1 MAEAITTL
9 CPHCGRRNK
18 LTGSPASHDQAHC
31 LQCHKRLFPDRA
43 LALDD
48 DGLRQFLRHDQLPL
62 LLDFW
67 APGCSPCKML
77 MPLLDQ
83 AARKHAGALRVI
95 KINTA
100 EFPATIKK
108 HRIRAVPTLLLLRQ
122 GKELDRVTG
131 VLDAV
136 RLERWLNKTL

>member
-18 LTGSPASHDQAHC
+18 LANLSASHDQAHC
-31 LQCHKRLFPDRA
+31 QQCHKRLFPERA

-48 DGLRQFLRHDQLPL
+48 DDLKQFLRHDQLPL

-67 APGCSPCKML
+67 APGCRPCKML

-83 AARKHAGALRVI
+83 AARKHAGRLRVI

-100 EFPATIKK
+100 EFPTTIKQ
-108 HRIRAVPTLLLLRQ
+108 HRIRAVPTLLLLRK

-131 VLDAV
+131 ALDAA
-136 RLERWLNKTL
+136 RLERWLHKTL